1 MQRQTTHSLSVRVPS
16 NSYKLEF
23 IAAYEGNDKI
33 IAVAE
38 LTSRGGLELGFMT
51 RVKASFSINQTQ
63 IRSKP
68 IQYYVLNNSDHEEFN
83 SKSYTVVKSLDG
95 ISELTKNM
103 MQIFTV
109 DNKKQQLSPK

>member
-16 NSYKLEF
+16 KNYKLEF
-23 IAAYEGNDKI
+23 IAAYEDKDEI

-38 LTSRGGLELGFMT
+38 LTPLGGLELGVMAS
-51 RVKASFSINQTQ
+51 VKALLSINQTQ

-68 IQYYVLNNSDHEEFN
+68 IRYYVLNASDYEN
-83 SKSYTVVKSLDG
+83 TRSKSYTVVRSLDE

-103 MQIFTV
+103 MLIFAA
-109 DNKKQQLSPK
+109 DNIKQQISLK